1 MTIAIRAGRPDDHP
15 ALLDIWLRAVRAT
28 HGFLTEDRIQAL
40 LPLLRDRYLAAVEL
54 WVAAGADGA
63 PEGFMGLD
71 GSKAEMLFVDPDRHG
86 RGTGRALLA
95 HAAALKGDL
104 TLDVNEQNPGAL
116 AFYRR
121 CGFRQTGRSPLD
133 GQGQPFPLIHMTSA
147 PPER

>member
-1 MTIAIRAGRPDDHP
+1 MSIAIRPGRPEDHP
-15 ALLDIWLRAVRAT
+15 ALLEIWLHAVRAT
-28 HGFLTEDRIQAL
+28 HDFLIEPEIQAM
-40 LPLLRDRYLAAVEL
+40 LPLLRDQYLASVEL
-54 WVAAGADGA
+54 WVATGPDGA

-71 GSKAEMLFVDPDRHG
+71 GSKVEMLFVDPDRHG

-104 TLDVNEQNPGAL
+104 TLDVNEQNPGAV

-121 CGFRQTGRSPLD
+121 CGFHETGRSPLD

-147 PPER
+147 PR